1 MWVLVTG
8 DLFSAKVR
16 NSTLKCKIVYN
27 IIRIVSQCLRTAR
40 SRVLSSYPAASLFW
54 WVWPLIKLSTYI
66 LTTTRLVILIVQFI
80 CITQRQSQNPRKMKK
95 FPFLMILIMADYDY
109 DITIQTWCS
118 FWPPLPWLWLLGW
131 DDLSIIVLSNV
142 FLGTSE
148 FFFWNFSFKQQYHFH
163 LLWLF

>member
-40 SRVLSSYPAASLFW
+40 SRVLSSYLAASLFW

-80 CITQRQSQNPRKMKK
+80 CITQHQSQNPRKMKK
-95 FPFLMILIMADYDY
+95 FPFLMILIVADYDY
-109 DITIQTWCS
+109 D
-118 FWPPLPWLWLLGW
+118 
-131 DDLSIIVLSNV
+131 DSNV
-142 FLGTSE
+142 MFVLTTTTMIMITRLRWFIYYCSVKRIPWHIRIFLLKL
-148 FFFWNFSFKQQYHFH
+148 FF
-163 LLWLF
+163 